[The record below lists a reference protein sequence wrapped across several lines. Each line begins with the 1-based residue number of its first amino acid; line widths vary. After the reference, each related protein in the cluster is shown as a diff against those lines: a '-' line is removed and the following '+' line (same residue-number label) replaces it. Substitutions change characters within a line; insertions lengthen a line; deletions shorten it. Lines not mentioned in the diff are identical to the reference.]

1 MCARVY
7 IAAAVQGLTTPA
19 LDTFSYSA
27 SKAAVIH
34 MSSVLAGRLIEH
46 GITVNSISPGA
57 FQSRMMRATIEAVG
71 DDVLGERSMNGRI
84 GVPSDIA
91 GACLF
96 LCARAGAWMTG
107 CNLVLDG
114 GSVVRPRL

>member
-1 MCARVY
+1 
-7 IAAAVQGLTTPA
+7 
-19 LDTFSYSA
+19 
-27 SKAAVIH
+27 

-84 GVPSDIA
+84 GVPS
-91 GACLF
+91 
-96 LCARAGAWMTG
+96 
-107 CNLVLDG
+107 
-114 GSVVRPRL
+114 